1 MSDSESR
8 SYDSLLRKF
17 IRTTALIILLA
28 PAPACADPFL
38 RLHNEGLLYPAH
50 EIGGQTIKRSVTVGL
65 NENGDLMIRHSDLS
79 LIVAYNSPTDAI
91 DQQERIRIAQRQDL
105 PVINGISFK
114 VSLLF

>member
-8 SYDSLLRKF
+8 PYDSLLRRF
-17 IRTTALIILLA
+17 IHATALIILLA
-28 PAPACADPFL
+28 PALACADPYL
-38 RLHNEGLLYPAH
+38 MLHNEGILYPAH
-50 EIGGQTIKRSVTVGL
+50 EIGGQAIKHSVTVGL

-79 LIVAYNSPTDAI
+79 LIVAYNSPNDVI

-105 PVINGISFK
+105 PVINGISLK